1 MTNIETPRGK
11 TTAASN
17 VTSFAP
23 KTQTGA
29 EVVLLPTVPSGV
41 VSDRQARLNRLLK
54 KQEKL
59 TGLELWEAVQ
69 RGKISFTRGEIL
81 QKASDPATTTEQ
93 LEELPT
99 GYGNETHVAIMMN
112 PSVSFQQLVYFR
124 NTLTGVRQELA
135 LDRLLNH
142 PDCTDEMLAWNVGL
156 ARGNYDADVLDV
168 IANHRNAS
176 ETTAAEARKGIEKL
190 EPERTTE

>member
-23 KTQTGA
+23 KTHTESEVSLVPDSGA
-29 EVVLLPTVPSGV
+29 LTP
-41 VSDRQARLNRLLK
+41 RQERVNRLLR
-54 KQEKL
+54 KQKRFSGDGLVHLVESGKIGL
-59 TGLELWEAVQ
+59 TRGSNIQRANDATTADELWDIGTGHGPETTLAVM
-69 RGKISFTRGEIL
+69 
-81 QKASDPATTTEQ
+81 A
-93 LEELPT
+93 
-99 GYGNETHVAIMMN
+99 N
-112 PSVSFQQLVYFR
+112 PNVSFQQLVYFR